1 MILAEQVITV
11 PKKIGVK
18 SNIFFKSSSLS
29 SWIKINFV
37 DSIKVNS
44 EERIIVPIFQKS
56 SHFLYFSYFSSRI
69 LLL

>member
-1 MILAEQVITV
+1 MILAEHVITV

-18 SNIFFKSSSLS
+18 SNIFLIKILLS
-29 SWIKINFV
+29 SVIKINFV

-44 EERIIVPIFQKS
+44 EERTIVPIFQKS
-56 SHFLYFSYFSSRI
+56 SHFLYLSYLSSSI